1 MRQQKVHVFGSA
13 YIWDEVIKERYDGNN
28 NFVRCG
34 FAKYFKKSIKC
45 FDLEK
50 ISKLT
55 IKITKRSLYHDDR
68 PTLAIYRDGQDHL
81 TVYHFFLYPL
91 YLLFCYRVP

>member
-34 FAKYFKKSIKC
+34 FAKYFKKPIKC

-50 ISKLT
+50 KSKLT
-55 IKITKRSLYHDDR
+55 IKITKRSLYRGD
-68 PTLAIYRDGQDHL
+68 PPKQAIYRDDPDHL
-81 TVYHFFLYPL
+81 TVYHFCLYP
-91 YLLFCYRVP
+91 